1 MTVASNSSFDAA
13 CSPSVVS
20 PPRGDE
26 FSASANVAALLG
38 KKASPPET
46 ACPYQAAEE
55 EAASAACPDEQHS
68 MSSLEAIQPGSS
80 TSNGLA
86 KTPTTTTAVIKGT
99 TTTKTIKTRR
109 SSAPSMAS
117 KEPQPPS
124 FPSTVAT
131 ATVTTYKS
139 RKTSAP
145 NPPRRG
151 RSSGTSGWR
160 PRRTSTEAPTQQRQL
175 DQEVAKVA
183 SASASAHAENEDE
196 DCGRLI

>member
-1 MTVASNSSFDAA
+1 MASASQETAAAGSSPASCIA
-13 CSPSVVS
+13 VS
-20 PPRGDE
+20 SPRGDE

-86 KTPTTTTAVIKGT
+86 RTTSTTTAVIKGT
-99 TTTKTIKTRR
+99 TPTKTIKTRR
-109 SSAPSMAS
+109 SSTPSVAS
-117 KEPQPPS
+117 KEPLAA
-124 FPSTVAT
+124 AT
-131 ATVTTYKS
+131 AIVTTNKI